1 MRFVGALDRRRRV
14 TTVPYQKPGAP
25 EAHGLSVAECEAA
38 AWAVTPGGSY
48 AGAAATNTVLAAVLG
63 TRLPLLLY
71 ATPGIKLLQDG
82 AYAWVARNR
91 RRLPGDTP
99 YCRRHP
105 DECSDNASP
114 V

>member
-1 MRFVGALDRRRRV
+1 M

-25 EAHGLSVAECEAA
+25 EAHGLSVAECEAT
-38 AWAVTPGGSY
+38 AWAVTPEGSY
-48 AGAAATNTVLAAVLG
+48 AGAAAINTVLAVALG

-71 ATPGIKLLQDG
+71 ATPGVKRLQEV
-82 AYAWVARNR
+82 AYAWIARNR

-105 DECSDNASP
+105 DECFDNAST

>member
-1 MRFVGALDRRRRV
+1 M
-14 TTVPYQKPGAP
+14 VPYQKPGAP

-38 AWAVTPGGSY
+38 AWAVTPEGRH
-48 AGAAATNTVLAAVLG
+48 AGAAAINTVLAAVLG

-71 ATPGIKLLQDG
+71 ATPGIKRLQDG

-91 RRLPGDTP
+91 HHLPGDEP
-99 YCRRHP
+99 YCRWYP
-105 DECSDNASP
+105 DECSGAASS